1 MAKVLK
7 LVSLLLDYPTS
18 NIQALMPSFKEVVD
32 HKLSLDSKS
41 RKRLNDFIDH
51 YQKEDLLTWQ
61 QEYTQVFDYS
71 PATSLYLFDHVYG
84 DSRQRGMAMVNLKMM
99 YEDEGLHLSDAELP
113 DYLPVFLEFLGET
126 QTEESACNHLAEVKE
141 VVEKITKSLKEGNSK
156 YAELL
161 EIILALASR
170 GVATPFKAVTHSDEI
185 KKACDGC
192 LLNEQRAF
200 INE

>member
-7 LVSLLLDYPTS
+7 LVSLMLDYPTS
-18 NIQALMPSFKEVVD
+18 DIQALMPSFKEAID
-32 HKLSLDSKS
+32 HQYNLDSKS
-41 RKRLNDFIDH
+41 RKRLIDFINH
-51 YQKEDLLTWQ
+51 YQQTNLSTWQ

-71 PATSLYLFDHVYG
+71 PSTSLYLFDHVYG

-99 YEDEGLHLSDAELP
+99 YEDEGLHLSDSELP

-126 QTEESACNHLAEVKE
+126 QSETNACNHLAEVKE
-141 VVEKITKSLKEGNSK
+141 VVEKIAKSLKEGNSK

-161 EIILALASR
+161 EIILAFASR

>member
-7 LVSLLLDYPTS
+7 LVSLMLDYPTS
-18 NIQALMPSFKEVVD
+18 DIQALMPSFKEVVD
-32 HKLSLDSKS
+32 HQYNLDSKS
-41 RKRLNDFIDH
+41 RKRLIDFINY
-51 YQKEDLLTWQ
+51 YQQTNLSTWQ

-71 PATSLYLFDHVYG
+71 PSTSLYLFDHVYG

-99 YEDEGLHLSDAELP
+99 YEDEGLHLSDSELP
-113 DYLPVFLEFLGET
+113 DYLPVFLEFLSET
-126 QTEESACNHLAEVKE
+126 QSEESACNHLAEVKE
-141 VVEKITKSLKEGNSK
+141 VVEKIAKSLKEGNSR

-161 EIILALASR
+161 EIILAFASR